1 MTFRLIPWVT
11 LPYLAVTISPLVAN
25 SIDPTPTVVTG
36 QVDFTGLDTH
46 SAFINQATQ
55 KAIVD
60 YSHFNIPEGGSVQ
73 FIQPN
78 SNAAIL
84 NRITGA
90 DPSLLNGTLTAN
102 GQVFFVNP
110 AGVTFGANSVI
121 RADVF
126 MAAAGQ
132 MSNEDFL
139 NNIQNF
145 SLTGDIQTL
154 GSIETERGVGL
165 FGQKVENSGVIV
177 SKNGYAI
184 IASGDEVHVRQGG
197 TGLSV
202 DVTDASEGSKNGIGI
217 KNLGTVN
224 GEDVMFSAGDAFATA
239 IQHSGMVNAGKSAKI
254 LSKGG
259 VVDVSG

>member
-90 DPSLLNGTLTAN
+90 DPSL
-102 GQVFFVNP
+102 
-110 AGVTFGANSVI
+110 
-121 RADVF
+121 
-126 MAAAGQ
+126 
-132 MSNEDFL
+132 
-139 NNIQNF
+139 
-145 SLTGDIQTL
+145 
-154 GSIETERGVGL
+154 
-165 FGQKVENSGVIV
+165 
-177 SKNGYAI
+177 
-184 IASGDEVHVRQGG
+184 
-197 TGLSV
+197 
-202 DVTDASEGSKNGIGI
+202 
-217 KNLGTVN
+217 
-224 GEDVMFSAGDAFATA
+224 
-239 IQHSGMVNAGKSAKI
+239 
-254 LSKGG
+254 
-259 VVDVSG
+259 